1 MRSARDPALAEVMR
15 GAGAA
20 WHAWLMR
27 LLAGEPDADGWAA
40 VIMSTMRRLFMLP
53 GASQS
58 ERTDRRW
65 RRSSGC
71 WA

>member
-1 MRSARDPALAEVMR
+1 
-15 GAGAA
+15 
-20 WHAWLMR
+20 
-27 LLAGEPDADGWAA
+27 

-53 GASQS
+53 GASQP
-58 ERTDRRW
+58 ERTDQRW